1 MGDRLGILSAVGLL
15 LTENANII
23 YIYTY
28 KVNCFVSKGPITLFL
43 SLSTQY
49 LYKYLSVSLSIHI
62 YMYIHTHT
70 DQYLKR
76 GCVSG
81 ELYSYSY
88 THSAVNTLTRPWS
101 SVLFSKFS
109 HIILQNGNTVTQFV
123 SYR

>member
-43 SLSTQY
+43 SLSLSIYLSTQY

-70 DQYLKR
+70 HTHTHTDQYLKR

-81 ELYSYSY
+81 ELYFYSY

-109 HIILQNGNTVTQFV
+109 HIIL
-123 SYR
+123 